1 MDKETRNRLLAAT
14 QAARTLLEQDYG
26 EQLEGTFDI
35 RPDGAVVAEAGGH
48 LDPVQCQ
55 VRTQLAAAIRHV
67 EASGCSTLQA
77 IAAYRRE
84 AAFTTLNRFAALKML
99 EARGLVQECL
109 SKQEQ
114 SAGFR
119 EFTGLAPGLAE
130 LPDHG
135 YRLYLE
141 CLFDEIG
148 REVRVLFDRRDPA
161 SLLWPRPPT
170 LLRLLAILNEA
181 NLAGVWR
188 EDETIGWIYQY
199 FNSNDDRE
207 RARYDDKG
215 RPKAPQNAYELAVRN
230 QFFTPRYV
238 VEFLIDNTLG
248 RIWYEMTQGV
258 TRLKA
263 QCRSLVIGADETITP
278 RPLLDPR
285 EIRLLDPA
293 CGSMHFGL
301 YAFDVFLT
309 IYEEAWELDLPS
321 PSGRGAGGE
330 GLHASYASKADF
342 LRDVPRLILAH
353 NLYGIDIDPRAAQI
367 AALALWMRA
376 QRAYHDL
383 GVPRSERRPI
393 SQTHI
398 VVAEPMPG
406 EADLAKEFA
415 GGLEELLGELFMGL
429 LRELTLAGV
438 AGSLL
443 RVESRLPE
451 LIQTVYGEHGQLFE
465 ADDKA
470 QWLKAEPALLAALRG
485 YAEQAEQGG
494 YSRRLFAQDAA
505 RGLGFIEVCRQRFA
519 VVVMNPPFGESAK
532 EAKTYLAS
540 AYPSSKND
548 LLAAFVERGLEWL
561 QPGGMLGAITSRTGF
576 FLSSYQKWREQQVL
590 GVAEPV
596 VFADLG
602 YGVMDAAMVEA
613 AAYCLKK
620 RVAAF

>member
-1 MDKETRNRLLAAT
+1 MDRDARNRLLAAT
-14 QAARTLLEQDYG
+14 QAARTVLEQDYT
-26 EQLEGTFDI
+26 EQLEGTFAI
-35 RPDGAVVAEAGGH
+35 PPDGGIAVEPGDH
-48 LDPVQCQ
+48 LDAMQRQ
-55 VRTQLAAAIRHV
+55 IRTQLVAAIHHAV
-67 EASGCSTLQA
+67 AGGLSAKEAVMA
-77 IAAYRRE
+77 WRRE

-99 EARGLVQECL
+99 EARGLAQECL
-109 SKQEQ
+109 SRHEQ
-114 SAGFR
+114 SAGFK

-170 LLRLLAILNEA
+170 LLRLLGILNDEK
-181 NLAGVWR
+181 LAGVWQ

-199 FNSNDDRE
+199 FNSDNDRQ
-207 RARYDDKG
+207 RARYDDRG
-215 RPKAPQNAYELAVRN
+215 RPKSPQNAYELAVRN

-248 RIWYEMTQGV
+248 RLWYEMTQGV
-258 TRLKA
+258 TRLRE
-263 QCRSLVIGADETITP
+263 QCRSLVIGPDEAAIS
-278 RPLLDPR
+278 RPVKDPR

-301 YAFDVFLT
+301 YAFDVLLT
-309 IYEEAWELDLPS
+309 IYEEAWEKDA
-321 PSGRGAGGE
+321 GAE
-330 GLHASYASKADF
+330 LRAIYADDKAAF
-342 LRDVPRLILAH
+342 LRDVPRLILAQNIH
-353 NLYGIDIDPRAAQI
+353 GIDVDPRAAQI

-383 GVPRSERRPI
+383 GVPRGERPPI
-393 SQTHI
+393 KQTHV

-415 GGLEELLGELFMGL
+415 GGLEELLGELFTGL
-429 LRELTLAGV
+429 LQELKLAGA

-443 RVESRLPE
+443 RVEAHLPE
-451 LIQTVYGEHGQLFE
+451 LVRAVYGEHGELFQ
-465 ADDKA
+465 ADDQA
-470 QWLKAEPALLAALRG
+470 QWSKADARLLAALRD

-494 YSRRLFAQDAA
+494 YARRLFAQDAA
-505 RGLGFIEVCRQRFA
+505 RGLGFIDVCQRRFD
-519 VVVMNPPFGESAK
+519 VVVMNPPFGESARD
-532 EAKTYLAS
+532 AKAYLAA
-540 AYPSSKND
+540 AYPNAKND
-548 LLAAFVERGLEWL
+548 LLAAFVERGLQWL
-561 QPGGMLGAITSRTGF
+561 HPGGMLGAITSRTGF

-590 GVAEPV
+590 GVAEPL

-620 RVAAF
+620 RVSNH

>member
-293 CGSMHFGL
+293 CGSMHFE
-301 YAFDVFLT
+301 
-309 IYEEAWELDLPS
+309 I
-321 PSGRGAGGE
+321 GRAN
-330 GLHASYASKADF
+330 
-342 LRDVPRLILAH
+342 V
-353 NLYGIDIDPRAAQI
+353 
-367 AALALWMRA
+367 
-376 QRAYHDL
+376 
-383 GVPRSERRPI
+383 
-393 SQTHI
+393 
-398 VVAEPMPG
+398 
-406 EADLAKEFA
+406 
-415 GGLEELLGELFMGL
+415 
-429 LRELTLAGV
+429 
-438 AGSLL
+438 
-443 RVESRLPE
+443 
-451 LIQTVYGEHGQLFE
+451 
-465 ADDKA
+465 
-470 QWLKAEPALLAALRG
+470 
-485 YAEQAEQGG
+485 
-494 YSRRLFAQDAA
+494 
-505 RGLGFIEVCRQRFA
+505 
-519 VVVMNPPFGESAK
+519 
-532 EAKTYLAS
+532 
-540 AYPSSKND
+540 
-548 LLAAFVERGLEWL
+548 
-561 QPGGMLGAITSRTGF
+561 
-576 FLSSYQKWREQQVL
+576 
-590 GVAEPV
+590 
-596 VFADLG
+596 
-602 YGVMDAAMVEA
+602 
-613 AAYCLKK
+613 
-620 RVAAF
+620 

>member
-1 MDKETRNRLLAAT
+1 MDKDARNRLQAAT
-14 QAARTLLEQDYG
+14 QAARGLLEQDYG
-26 EQLEGTFDI
+26 EQLEGSFDI
-35 RPDGAVVAEAGGH
+35 RRDGAVAVEPGVH
-48 LDPVQCQ
+48 LDARQRH
-55 VRTQLAAAIRHV
+55 VRAQLVAAIRHGA
-67 EASGCSTLQA
+67 ASGLSLKEA
-77 IAAYRRE
+77 VAAYRRE

-109 SKQEQ
+109 TKLEQ
-114 SAGFR
+114 SAGFK

-135 YRLYLE
+135 YRLYIE

-161 SLLWPRPPT
+161 SLLWPRPPA
-170 LLRLLAILNEA
+170 LLKLLERLNAPE
-181 NLAGVWR
+181 LAGVWQ

-199 FNSNDDRE
+199 FNSDQDRE

-215 RPKAPQNAYELAVRN
+215 RPKSPQNAYELAVRN

-248 RIWYEMTQGV
+248 RIWYEMTQGAS
-258 TRLKA
+258 RLKQ
-263 QCRSLVIGADETITP
+263 QCRSLALRPDELEAP
-278 RPLLDPR
+278 RPRKDPR
-285 EIRLLDPA
+285 EIRLLEPA

-309 IYEEAWELDLPS
+309 IYEEAWELDLAS
-321 PSGRGAGGE
+321 PSGRGTGGE

-353 NLYGIDIDPRAAQI
+353 NIHCIDIDPRAAQI

-376 QRAYHDL
+376 QRAYQDL
-383 GVPRSERRPI
+383 GVPRGERPPVT
-393 SQTHI
+393 QTHV

-406 EADLAKEFA
+406 EADLAREFA
-415 GGLEELLGELFMGL
+415 GRLEELLGALFTGL
-429 LRELTLAGV
+429 LRELTLAGA

-451 LIQTVYGEHGQLFE
+451 LIQAVYGEHGELFQ
-465 ADDKA
+465 ADDQA
-470 QWLKAEPALLAALRG
+470 QWLKAEAGLLAALRD

-494 YSRRLFAQDAA
+494 YTRRLFAQDAV
-505 RGLGFIEVCRQRFA
+505 RGLGFVDVCRQRFE

-532 EAKTYLAS
+532 DAKAYLARD
-540 AYPSSKND
+540 YPVSRND

-590 GVAEPV
+590 GAAEPV
-596 VFADLG
+596 GFADLG
-602 YGVMDAAMVEA
+602 YGVVDTAMVEA

-620 RVAAF
+620 RVAAS